1 MCVCVCVCVYSSTPH
16 PLGANSSNGSR
27 KSLRK
32 CCGRKKEK
40 NRKEKKKQEKIETR
54 EREREGNSFGG
65 LRRLENF
72 VLGPLER
79 QRPQINF
86 CFFAAAAAAAAAAG
100 GEIKKKTPKKG
111 EKERKWPPSHLLL
124 PHHWPFF
131 FDLENSLD
139 GHRILR
145 NNAPFFL

>member
-86 CFFAAAAAAAAAAG
+86 CFFAAAAAAG
-100 GEIKKKTPKKG
+100 GEIKKKTPKKRR
-111 EKERKWPPSHLLL
+111 ERKKMAALSPS
-124 PHHWPFF
+124 PAS
-131 FDLENSLD
+131 SL
-139 GHRILR
+139 
-145 NNAPFFL
+145 AFFLRFGKFVGWSPDIA